1 MRVLVLAAGR
11 LTGPCRSASTPS
23 QILHLGTQNRALIR
37 GRSGTAKE
45 TRRTSTRRS
54 STGEMIMSGAIP
66 FDVKFVPAGTGSA
79 VWDDP
84 YVDQLIHRFMPH
96 DRKHGP
102 MLGVLQMGAARPTP
116 GVLRNLVVTVGEDVK
131 AGRYGSFSWFIC
143 SEDEDTR
150 SVIGD
155 VAASRNVALFVCS
168 SSEDLEDAEPVGVL
182 TAKDRETLRLVSQ
195 AGGTV
200 TALDLAEQVN
210 IEKTAAGNRLVS
222 LQRKG
227 YLQRVEQPHP
237 AGDLFVDPR
246 SVHLT

>member
-1 MRVLVLAAGR
+1 MLPFIA
-11 LTGPCRSASTPS
+11 
-23 QILHLGTQNRALIR
+23 
-37 GRSGTAKE
+37 
-45 TRRTSTRRS
+45 
-54 STGEMIMSGAIP
+54 TGEMIMSGAIP
-66 FDVKFVPAGTGSA
+66 FDVKFVPVGTGPA

-102 MLGVLQMGAARPTP
+102 MLGVLHMGAVRPTP
-116 GVLRNLVVTVGEDVK
+116 GVLRDLVVTVGEDVK
-131 AGRYGSFSWFIC
+131 AGRYGNFSLFIC

-168 SSEDLEDAEPVGVL
+168 SSTDLKDAEPVGVL
-182 TAKDRETLRLVSQ
+182 TAKDRETLHLVSQ

-200 TALDLAEQVN
+200 TALSLAEQVN
-210 IEKTAAGNRLVS
+210 IEKTAAGNRLVT
-222 LQRKG
+222 LQKKG

-246 SVHLT
+246 SVHLTSQKDDR

>member
-1 MRVLVLAAGR
+1 
-11 LTGPCRSASTPS
+11 
-23 QILHLGTQNRALIR
+23 
-37 GRSGTAKE
+37 
-45 TRRTSTRRS
+45 
-54 STGEMIMSGAIP
+54 MS
-66 FDVKFVPAGTGSA
+66 KFVPVGTGPA

-102 MLGVLQMGAARPTP
+102 MLGVLHMGAVRPTP
-116 GVLRNLVVTVGEDVK
+116 GVLRDLVVTVGEDVK
-131 AGRYGSFSWFIC
+131 AGRYGNFSLFIC

-168 SSEDLEDAEPVGVL
+168 SSADPKDAEPVGVL
-182 TAKDRETLRLVSQ
+182 TAKDRETLHLVSQ

-200 TALDLAEQVN
+200 TALSLAEQVN
-210 IEKTAAGNRLVS
+210 IEKTAAGNRLVT
-222 LQRKG
+222 LQKKG

-246 SVHLT
+246 SVHLTSQERRSISPVIVKDSLARITVRPASTRFGPATRVNWRAAGPSHPGLLRVLR

>member
-1 MRVLVLAAGR
+1 MRVDADRRFPRRRRISATRTAGEGERPEVDSGSAGR
-11 LTGPCRSASTPS
+11 RQPQPEPDSC
-23 QILHLGTQNRALIR
+23 I
-37 GRSGTAKE
+37 
-45 TRRTSTRRS
+45 

-66 FDVKFVPAGTGSA
+66 FDVKFVPVGTGPA

-102 MLGVLQMGAARPTP
+102 MLGVLQMGAACPTP

-131 AGRYGSFSWFIC
+131 AGRYGSFSLFIC

-155 VAASRNVALFVCS
+155 VAASSNVALFVCS
-168 SSEDLEDAEPVGVL
+168 SSDDLEDAEPVGVL

-200 TALDLAEQVN
+200 TVLDLAHQVN

-222 LQRKG
+222 LQKKG

-246 SVHLT
+246 SVHLA